1 MNISGVDGFSRRITF
16 VITEN
21 GAKYMK
27 IIFSSATLQRRV
39 IKMDSTFLS
48 CNPRNLTKVGFT
60 IDKDRRCYL
69 KDKEELLITRLN

>member
-1 MNISGVDGFSRRITF
+1 M
-16 VITEN
+16 E
-21 GAKYMK
+21 
-27 IIFSSATLQRRV
+27 IIFTSATLQRRV